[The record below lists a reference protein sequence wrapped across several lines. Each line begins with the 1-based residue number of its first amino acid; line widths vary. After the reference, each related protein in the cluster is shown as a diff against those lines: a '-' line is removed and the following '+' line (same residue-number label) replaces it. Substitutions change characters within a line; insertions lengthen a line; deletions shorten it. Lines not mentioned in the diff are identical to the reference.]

1 MLARPRLDRPRESA
15 REGNPSVA
23 ILHPVHNAKGADG
36 QPGGENRCI
45 SRAPKAQRA
54 KMWICVWLAGWLAGW
69 LAYGAV
75 ASAAAAVCGWCVV
88 GGGTHRVRNE
98 STEGMDGHATK
109 WGRERRHS
117 LCT

>member
-45 SRAPKAQRA
+45 PRAPKAQRA
-54 KMWICVWLAGWLAGW
+54 KMWMCVWLAGWLAGW
-69 LAYGAV
+69 SMALWPPPPPLSVGGA
-75 ASAAAAVCGWCVV
+75 WW